1 MAALSGRWPRRTR
14 SIDRGPQSNL
24 RRTMHASG
32 WMYSA
37 RALAFGWALLLTLRF
52 GIHEYGSY
60 AIAFAV
66 GATIALPLDSYFT
79 VRAPRV
85 SDSVFAGERAT
96 RVFVGLFLVLLGWLL
111 WPFSFIGGFAVGKAG
126 VDLCFQASRSHLI
139 RAGYSDQAQRSDAI
153 RQLIGIALGVGY
165 VLLYPGAILTVGAL
179 VYLAGTAL
187 PVLAGA
193 RHLVIDRAIRPELT
207 PRTATIFGESIGSI
221 LYVHAEVIL
230 LALVAS
236 QAAAGYYSFGSTILW
251 SLAGAGQSY
260 AFTFH
265 EDLRRSGGTSASGP
279 SLRTALWLAAAGAV
293 VMAVLSVGLWVMGLT
308 SDLWLTFA
316 VLALV
321 SPLRTMS
328 HVATVVLVMQHRD
341 MFRLLVTWAG
351 LIVKVTLIVLLS
363 RFAAPGAAVAF
374 LAADLLISS
383 SYLAAAYA
391 KRDRS
396 AT

>member
-1 MAALSGRWPRRTR
+1 
-14 SIDRGPQSNL
+14 
-24 RRTMHASG
+24 
-32 WMYSA
+32 MYSA
-37 RALAFGWALLLTLRF
+37 RALAFGWALLLTFRF
-52 GIHEYGSY
+52 GIHEYGGY

-111 WPFSFIGGFAVGKAG
+111 WPFTFIGGFAVGKAG

-139 RAGYSDQAQRSDAI
+139 RDGYSDQAQRSDAI
-153 RQLIGIALGVGY
+153 RQLIGIALGTVY
-165 VLLYPGAILTVGAL
+165 VLLYPGATLEVGAL

-193 RHLVIDRAIRPELT
+193 RHLVIHRAIRPELT
-207 PRTATIFGESIGSI
+207 TRTATIFGESIGSV
-221 LYVHAEVIL
+221 LYVHAEVML

-236 QAAAGYYSFGSTILW
+236 QTAAGYYSFGATILW

-265 EDLRRSGGTSASGP
+265 QDLRRSGGTAASGP
-279 SLRTALWLAAAGAV
+279 PLRTALGLAAAGATVMV
-293 VMAVLSVGLWVMGLT
+293 VLAVGLWVIGAPT
-308 SDLWLTFA
+308 QLWLTFTI
-316 VLALV
+316 LALV

-328 HVATVVLVMQHRD
+328 HVATVFLVMQHRD
-341 MFRLLVTWAG
+341 TFRLVVTWAS
-351 LIVKVTLIVLLS
+351 LAAKVALIVLLS

-374 LAADLLISS
+374 LVADLVMSG
-383 SYLAAAYA
+383 SYLNATYV
-391 KRDRS
+391 KRDRG

>member
-1 MAALSGRWPRRTR
+1 
-14 SIDRGPQSNL
+14 
-24 RRTMHASG
+24 
-32 WMYSA
+32 MYSA
-37 RALAFGWALLLTLRF
+37 RALAFGWALLLTFRF
-52 GIHEYGSY
+52 GIHDYGGY

-85 SDSVFAGERAT
+85 ADSVFAGERAT
-96 RVFVGLFLVLLGWLL
+96 RVFIGLFLVLLGWLL
-111 WPFSFIGGFAVGKAG
+111 WPFTFIGGFAVGKAG

-139 RAGYSDQAQRSDAI
+139 RDGYSDQAQRSDAM
-153 RQLIGIALGVGY
+153 RQFIGIALGTGY

-193 RHLVIDRAIRPELT
+193 RRLVIHRAIRPELT

-221 LYVHAEVIL
+221 LYVHAEVML

-236 QAAAGYYSFGSTILW
+236 QSAAGYYSFGATILW

-279 SLRTALWLAAAGAV
+279 PLRTGLGLAAAGAA
-293 VMAVLSVGLWVMGLT
+293 VMAATAAGLLVMGAAT
-308 SDLWLTFA
+308 DLWLTFA
-316 VLALV
+316 ILALV

-341 MFRLLVTWAG
+341 MFRLVVTWAS
-351 LIVKVTLIVLLS
+351 LVVKVTLIVLLS
-363 RFAAPGAAVAF
+363 RFAAPGAAIAF
-374 LAADLLISS
+374 LAADLIMAA
-383 SYLAAAYA
+383 SYLTAAYA

-396 AT
+396 AR